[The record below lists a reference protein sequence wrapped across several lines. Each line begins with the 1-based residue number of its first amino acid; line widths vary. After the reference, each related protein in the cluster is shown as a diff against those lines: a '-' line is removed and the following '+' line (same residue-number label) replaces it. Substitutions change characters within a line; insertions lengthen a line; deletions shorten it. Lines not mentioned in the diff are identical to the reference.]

1 MQLRPGA
8 HAHRPVAGVL
18 ACVLHGGL
26 WPGARVRALH
36 LRSMATRPS
45 SMGRWISE
53 ARIGVEATPRSQTE
67 EDLAWSPLQSLLHL
81 DGIVASVKDEQG
93 SGPLLLFLV
102 LMREAEKRFDLL
114 GGHLVGVLC
123 RADAL
128 YVHGGAPALANE
140 IELCDELVGPSGD
153 DRLPRRVAGRVVV
166 EAALRA
172 TLCVAAIPYAHVHG
186 VDGRCCFAS
195 SKRMAG
201 EQPPQSLGVDSSP
214 AERVVEATPATAVR
228 RL

>member
-93 SGPLLLFLV
+93 SDPLLLR
-102 LMREAEKRFDLL
+102 REAEKRFHLL
-114 GGHLVGVLC
+114 GGHLVGILR
-123 RADAL
+123 RAEAL
-128 YVHGGAPALANE
+128 YVHGGTPALADE
-140 IELCDELVGPSGD
+140 IELCDELVGPARY
-153 DRLPRRVAGRVVV
+153 DRLPRRMARGMVV
-166 EAALRA
+166 ETSLGAALR
-172 TLCVAAIPYAHVHG
+172 VAAIPHAHVHG
-186 VDGRCCFAS
+186 VD
-195 SKRMAG
+195 
-201 EQPPQSLGVDSSP
+201 
-214 AERVVEATPATAVR
+214 
-228 RL
+228 